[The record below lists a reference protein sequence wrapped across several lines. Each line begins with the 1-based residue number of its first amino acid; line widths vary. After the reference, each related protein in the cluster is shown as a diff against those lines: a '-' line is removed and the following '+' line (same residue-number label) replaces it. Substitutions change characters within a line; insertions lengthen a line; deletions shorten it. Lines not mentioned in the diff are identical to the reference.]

1 MTFYRLKFIVPM
13 VLAASSVAFSQQG
26 ADKVLAKIGEKTI
39 TLDEFNKRF
48 EQNSRLVPGKVPSK
62 DDVLKNIIYFELAIQ
77 DARRLNIHREDSLK
91 DQFDVLLYQAYV
103 RRFIQPI
110 IDKLQIPESEVRDYY
125 KMNPLIRTSHI
136 VVLSKPGMTE
146 AEKNDLK
153 ARANDIWKQVTAG
166 KKAFKDL
173 AREYSEGPSAKTGG
187 DVDWG
192 GRHKLL
198 PEYYDPANALKNI
211 GDVSAPIETPYGL
224 HIIKLTGRKPY
235 SEIDSVY
242 KDFIVRT
249 LRESKGQEKYNEYFA
264 TLQKKSSVFVNE
276 GLLKQ

>member
-1 MTFYRLKFIVPM
+1 MTFYRLKFIAPM
-13 VLAASSVAFSQQG
+13 LLAASTAAFSQQN

-39 TLDEFNKRF
+39 SLEDFNKRF
-48 EQNSRLVPGKVPSK
+48 DQNSRLVPGKVPSK
-62 DDVLKNIIYFELAIQ
+62 EDVLKNIIYFELAIQ

-110 IDKLQIPESEVRDYY
+110 IDKLQIPESEVRDFY
-125 KMNPLIRTSHI
+125 KNNPLLRTSHI
-136 VVLSKPGMTE
+136 VLLSKPGMTE

-153 ARANDIWKQVTAG
+153 KRADDIWKQVTAG
-166 KKAFKDL
+166 KKPFKDL

-198 PEYYDPANALKNI
+198 PEYYDPANQLKNL
-211 GDVSAPIETPYGL
+211 GDVSSPIETPYGL

-242 KDFIVRT
+242 KDFIVRS

-264 TLQKKSSVFVNE
+264 SLQKKNSVFVNE
-276 GLLKQ
+276 GLLK